1 MGYDD
6 PVFAATPRRSLD
18 DLIALSEPEAVK
30 AAFDDRNR
38 TVLFRF
44 LTLITLG
51 SIAALLVLAADG
63 QYFAMTAAGV
73 SLVIARM
80 LYSMDERPALER
92 HFRVVLISWLLVQF
106 TLIRLPA
113 IELTY
118 HPFDTVLPI
127 FLLFFRLTNSQLSL
141 LLGLWWSFS
150 AGRDLFESAVNQDA
164 IDLPSLLGI
173 TALAVAVF
181 AIGSALTK
189 RRQRE
194 FVSGWRREHQ
204 RHRERSRMREEL
216 DDARRIQLSMLPR
229 SDPASPWLDM
239 AGISIPASEVGGDYY
254 EYFRVDEDRQAVVVA
269 DVAGH
274 GVASGLLLS
283 GVRSCLYLL
292 KETPQRPSD
301 VLSKLD
307 RVVRETTGR
316 RQFVTMLYALF
327 DREQKRLTL
336 SAAGHPPLLRYVAA
350 TGEVIEA
357 GPHALPL
364 GTSLLQDIQEI
375 EVPFESDDIFL
386 AVTDGIAETVNSRG
400 EVYGAERLAGRLRST
415 AHDRGAKEIRDT
427 LLGDVWSFKADGE
440 QTDDITLVVIKIR

>member
-1 MGYDD
+1 M
-6 PVFAATPRRSLD
+6 FAATPRRSLD
-18 DLIALSEPEAVK
+18 DLIALSEPDAVK

-38 TVLFRF
+38 AVLFRF
-44 LTLITLG
+44 LTVFTLG
-51 SIAALLVLAADG
+51 SVAALLILAADG
-63 QYFAMTAAGV
+63 QYWAMGAAGA
-73 SLVIARM
+73 SLVMAR
-80 LYSMDERPALER
+80 LLHSLDERPILDR
-92 HFRVVLISWLLVQF
+92 HFRALLLGWLLVQF
-106 TLIRLPA
+106 VLIRLPT
-113 IELTY
+113 IELVY
-118 HPFDTVLPI
+118 HPFDTLLPI
-127 FLLFFRLTNSQLSL
+127 LLLFFRLTGGQLAA
-141 LLGLWWSFS
+141 LLGLWWSLS
-150 AGRDLFESAVNQDA
+150 AGRDLVMSTLNQGAVN
-164 IDLPSLLGI
+164 LPALLGI
-173 TALAVAVF
+173 TLLGVAVF
-181 AIGSALTK
+181 SIGSALTK
-189 RRQRE
+189 RRRRE

-204 RHRERSRMREEL
+204 RHRERLRMREEL

-254 EYFRVDEDRQAVVVA
+254 EYFRVDESRQAVVVA

-274 GVASGLLLS
+274 GVASGLLLA

-292 KETPQRPSD
+292 KEMPQRPRD

-327 DREQKRLTL
+327 DRERKRLTL

-350 TGEVIEA
+350 TGEVEEV

-364 GTSLLQDIQEI
+364 GTALVQDIQEI
-375 EVPFESDDIFL
+375 EVPFDSDDIFL

-400 EVYGAERLAGRLRST
+400 EVYGAGRLAERLRST

-440 QTDDITLVVIKIR
+440 QTDDITLVVVKIR